1 MAKNGEQPALS
12 ETARLWNGRV
22 APLRIPKTAELI
34 ANTIRRWIVQG
45 DLQENDAL
53 PSETE
58 LLQQFQVSRPTIRE
72 AFRILE
78 SESLIYVRRGAGGGA
93 RVQIPN
99 EAVAGRS
106 VGLLLQLRG
115 TTLADI
121 WAARLLI
128 EPPLAGQLARS
139 HTDDALAQLQ
149 ESIDAHRDNL
159 LNPTAFAL
167 ATAHFHYL
175 VTTLAGNQTLAL
187 LAGLLDEIFQLHAT
201 RVATDQSRDLDH
213 AQLNK
218 TTLRAHTKLV
228 NLIEAGDATQAEAF
242 WKRHLELAG
251 TVMLGEHG
259 ASTVVDLYSQND
271 PQQFHRLPH

>member
-1 MAKNGEQPALS
+1 MAKSTDQAGVS

-45 DLQENDAL
+45 DLKENDAL
-53 PSETE
+53 PSETD
-58 LLQQFQVSRPTIRE
+58 LLQQFGVSRPTIRE

-128 EPPLAGQLARS
+128 EPPLAGQLANS
-139 HTDDALAQLQ
+139 HTEAALAELR
-149 ESIDAHRDNL
+149 ESIEAHKENL
-159 LNPTAFAL
+159 LNPTGFAL

-201 RVATDQSRDLDH
+201 RVATDQSRNLDH
-213 AQLNK
+213 VQLNK
-218 TTLRAHTKLV
+218 TTLRSHTKLV
-228 NLIEAGDATQAEAF
+228 TLIEAGEAAPAEAF

-259 ASTVVDLYSQND
+259 SGAAVDLYSQND

>member
-1 MAKNGEQPALS
+1 MAKSTDHAGVS

-45 DLQENDAL
+45 DLKENDAL

-58 LLQQFQVSRPTIRE
+58 LLQQFGVSRPTIRE

-128 EPPLAGQLARS
+128 EPPLAGQLANS
-139 HTDDALAQLQ
+139 HTEAALAELR
-149 ESIDAHRDNL
+149 ESIEAHKENL
-159 LNPTAFAL
+159 LNPTGFAL

-201 RVATDQSRDLDH
+201 RVATDQSRNLDH

-218 TTLRAHTKLV
+218 TTLRSHTKLV
-228 NLIEAGDATQAEAF
+228 TLIEAGEAAPAEAF

-251 TVMLGEHG
+251 TVMLGERGSG
-259 ASTVVDLYSQND
+259 AVVDLYSQND

>member
-1 MAKNGEQPALS
+1 MAKNGEQAALS

-45 DLQENDAL
+45 DLLENDAL

-58 LLQQFQVSRPTIRE
+58 LLQQFGVSRPTIRE

-139 HTDDALAQLQ
+139 HTDDALAQLA

-159 LNPTAFAL
+159 LNPTGFAL

-228 NLIEAGDATQAEAF
+228 NLIEAGDAAQAEAF
-242 WKRHLELAG
+242 WKRHLEMAG
-251 TVMLGEHG
+251 TVMLGDYG

>member
-1 MAKNGEQPALS
+1 MAKNGERPALT

-99 EAVAGRS
+99 EAGRS

-259 ASTVVDLYSQND
+259 ASTVVDLYRQND

>member
-1 MAKNGEQPALS
+1 MAKNGEQQALS
-12 ETARLWNGRV
+12 ENARLWNGRV

-93 RVQIPN
+93 RVQIPD

-149 ESIDAHRDNL
+149 ESIDAHRGNL

-201 RVATDQSRDLDH
+201 RVATDRSPDLDH

-218 TTLRAHTKLV
+218 TTLRAHAKLV
-228 NLIEAGDATQAEAF
+228 NLIEAGEATQAEAF
-242 WKRHLELAG
+242 WKRHLESSG